1 MNSQMR
7 WIGLLLVGL
16 IGIVGCYDPTS
27 NSVDAGGAAAK
38 SETEV
43 EIGSGD
49 LVFKLDGN
57 NCDLKWTGS
66 NSAGMTPY
74 GYFYELEGQVVLDG
88 KSRKVKQ
95 FEVTIDMPS
104 VKAMNESLTEKL
116 KNQGFFEVE
125 KYPTARFVST
135 SISEGP
141 REGDPE
147 GTTDVIEGNFQLRD
161 VTKSI
166 SFPVV
171 VSLNGDSLTV
181 SSEFKLN
188 RKDFGVV
195 YSNSVEDA
203 LIRDDVLINLDIE
216 AEK

>member
-1 MNSQMR
+1 MKIRTMLS
-7 WIGLLLVGL
+7 LLLVSL
-16 IGIVGCYDPTS
+16 ITVPGCYDPTS
-27 NSVDAGGAAAK
+27 NSVDAGGSAAK
-38 SETEV
+38 SEKKV
-43 EIGSGD
+43 EIGEGD

-74 GYFYELEGQVVLDG
+74 GYFYELQGQVVVDG
-88 KSRKVKQ
+88 QSHRLKY
-95 FEVTIDMPS
+95 FEVDIQMDS

-116 KNQGFFEVE
+116 KHQGFFEVDE
-125 KYPTARFVST
+125 YPTARFVST
-135 SISEGP
+135 AISPEA

-147 GTTDVIEGNFQLRD
+147 TTTDVIEGNFQLRD
-161 VTKSI
+161 ANRSI
-166 SFPVV
+166 AFPATVSF
-171 VSLNGDSLTV
+171 SNGTLTL
-181 SSEFKLN
+181 SSEFKIN

-216 AEK
+216 VEE